1 MFSLVRNGPKML
13 LVETADIIGLK
24 KYIIEQYG
32 EVTATGLDSAFEKA
46 NEDHTILLLV
56 EHMKDV
62 ANVKDILATFIIAE
76 ESDVILCKLINDKE
90 TNHMNKIRTAPRIIM
105 VRAIG
110 DMEKVI
116 QEIHKDHGGSFGT
129 FMDLWNAGRER
140 GTLIAIT
147 DKPLHRN
154 LEIKDLYEKILYS
167 QNRSYSLFKSLRLH
181 SLKYLNKGLGNKDW
195 YEIEIRIYDRYSAYD
210 LHYERLAN
218 ILDFMDLGI
227 ILGESWTKDYP
238 RFMMAVGVYRLRF
251 FTFHD
256 PKYIKKILVG
266 LEHLDDGSRIVDYDV
281 YFQRKKMDWT
291 DSLQAGDPRTRHLL
305 GLKYRKEIY
314 DRLTAQEAD
323 IIRQQE
329 EEILKTRY

>member
-1 MFSLVRNGPKML
+1 MFSLVRNGPKIML
-13 LVETADIIGLK
+13 IESTDIKGLK
-24 KYIIEQYG
+24 NYIIEQYG
-32 EVTATGLDSAFEKA
+32 DVTENGLDSAFERA

-56 EHMKDV
+56 EQMNDI
-62 ANVKDILATFIIAE
+62 ANAKDIVATFIIAE
-76 ESDVILCKLINDKE
+76 ESHVILCKLINDKA
-90 TNHMNKIRTAPRIIM
+90 TNHLKKIRTAPRIIM
-105 VRAIG
+105 VRAMG

-116 QEIHKDHGGSFGT
+116 QEIQKDHGGSVGS
-129 FMDLWNAGRER
+129 FMDLWNAGNEK

-154 LEIKDLYEKILYS
+154 IGLTDFYKKCLYS
-167 QNRSYSLFKSLRLH
+167 EKRSFPLFKGLRLQA
-181 SLKYLNKGLGNKDW
+181 LKYLNKGLGNKDW
-195 YEIEIRIYDRYSAYD
+195 HEIEIRIYDRYSAYD
-210 LHYERLAN
+210 MHYERLVN

-251 FTFHD
+251 FTFHN

-266 LEHLDDGSRIVDYDV
+266 LEHLDDGTRIVDYDI

-291 DSLQAGDPRTRHLL
+291 DALQEGDPRTRHLL

-314 DRLTAQEAD
+314 ERLSLQEAD
-323 IIRQQE
+323 LIRQQE
-329 EEILKTRY
+329 EEILNTRY